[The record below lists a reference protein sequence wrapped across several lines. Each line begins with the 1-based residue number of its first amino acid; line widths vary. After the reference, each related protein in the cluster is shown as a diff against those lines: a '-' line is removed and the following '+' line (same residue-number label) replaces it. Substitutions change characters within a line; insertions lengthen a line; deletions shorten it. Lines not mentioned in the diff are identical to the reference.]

1 MYEAMLVTMDDIM
14 KSNVHN
20 IVVNEKSKNESNKII
35 TKEKTIDTVDKCL
48 NENSN
53 SILVDHV
60 NKVQQDDKVTSITNN
75 QQDVPVKRK
84 FPDDFMHINKRSK
97 PDSCQSSIDTEKKK
111 ALNENCKKSLNFK
124 SEKKKVAVNVVSS
137 FSNVNTV
144 EIIKANNSVKKNKVT
159 SVQADSTDNDDDI
172 TIIESKKT
180 TNNEILNDKAPVNLK
195 APTNKTQNDK
205 NDDQGSSD
213 DITIIESEQINTDKN
228 INDKTPTQLK
238 TPTSQTQND
247 KAEKHCDNIIV
258 IENKK
263 ISKDKSIN
271 DKTTTKLNVPINKT
285 QKEDKAENRRGDDDI
300 TLIENKKINTNK
312 IINEKTSTKVKTP
325 VKNIQ
330 KNDKIDNHC
339 NDLNKP
345 NDNNIVNKNSNKVLT
360 VENIKI
366 TSVQSM
372 APVTTS
378 SIDVVTLDDDD
389 SIQVTEVEVPTEDCI
404 DNADDDVVIITNNL
418 NNTNGVELQV
428 HSNEISSRDI
438 NEIIDDDH
446 NYSKKITDTLNNETT
461 SNNSMANCHENN
473 TSMENVTINKS
484 PFVTVHFCDVNKLE
498 DINFSDSL
506 DTEEYNEI
514 NSTNDN
520 TKNNN
525 FPNYYDHD
533 YNGDDDDNDDDE
545 VHYDDHDNVI
555 ANDNINDP
563 IDTMNDSTNFNNIG
577 RIVNDIPFEEKKR
590 IVNLA
595 EKHPT
600 WTIRML
606 RKKSGCEKLLGQHQ
620 LNSWKKMVERGG
632 STRELRYSF
641 NNWIFNKCLEFHKQN
656 KKITNKKIQNWG
668 MEAKKLSCYKNLR
681 FVATHQWLETF
692 KRNYRITGKSDDL
705 IIDPKQQKYS
715 YKLSRV
721 LVPYELKVKVVN
733 LESEHKDWS
742 LEMLKKH
749 SGCNYLESFAQITSW
764 RHLIKK
770 GQSLWDKY
778 KKLNNWI
785 YNKYNEYKSKNKKV
799 TDKMLISWRNE
810 AKKVLQFNELPK
822 INHNYQWVRTFKR
835 DFNIT

>member
-1 MYEAMLVTMDDIM
+1 MWSSTEQRVQW
-14 KSNVHN
+14 
-20 IVVNEKSKNESNKII
+20 
-35 TKEKTIDTVDKCL
+35 CL
-48 NENSN
+48 NMF
-53 SILVDHV
+53 SIDA
-60 NKVQQDDKVTSITNN
+60 QDDKVTSITNN

-484 PFVTVHFCDVNKLE
+484 PFVTVHFYKINNHCDDLNKPNDNKIVNKKSNKVLTVENIKITSVQSMAPVTTSSIDVVTLDDDDSIQVTEVVVLTEDCIDNADDDVVIITNNLNNTNGVELKVHSNEISSRDINEIIDDDHNYSKKITDTLNNETTGNNYMVNGHKNNTSMENLTINKNPFVTVHFCDVNKLE
-498 DINFSDSL
+498 DINFTDSL
-506 DTEEYNEI
+506 DIEEYNEI
-514 NSTNDN
+514 NST
-520 TKNNN
+520 
-525 FPNYYDHD
+525 
-533 YNGDDDDNDDDE
+533 
-545 VHYDDHDNVI
+545 
-555 ANDNINDP
+555 
-563 IDTMNDSTNFNNIG
+563 
-577 RIVNDIPFEEKKR
+577 
-590 IVNLA
+590 
-595 EKHPT
+595 
-600 WTIRML
+600 
-606 RKKSGCEKLLGQHQ
+606 
-620 LNSWKKMVERGG
+620 
-632 STRELRYSF
+632 
-641 NNWIFNKCLEFHKQN
+641 
-656 KKITNKKIQNWG
+656 
-668 MEAKKLSCYKNLR
+668 
-681 FVATHQWLETF
+681 
-692 KRNYRITGKSDDL
+692 
-705 IIDPKQQKYS
+705 IIY
-715 YKLSRV
+715 
-721 LVPYELKVKVVN
+721 
-733 LESEHKDWS
+733 
-742 LEMLKKH
+742 
-749 SGCNYLESFAQITSW
+749 
-764 RHLIKK
+764 
-770 GQSLWDKY
+770 
-778 KKLNNWI
+778 
-785 YNKYNEYKSKNKKV
+785 
-799 TDKMLISWRNE
+799 
-810 AKKVLQFNELPK
+810 
-822 INHNYQWVRTFKR
+822 
-835 DFNIT
+835 